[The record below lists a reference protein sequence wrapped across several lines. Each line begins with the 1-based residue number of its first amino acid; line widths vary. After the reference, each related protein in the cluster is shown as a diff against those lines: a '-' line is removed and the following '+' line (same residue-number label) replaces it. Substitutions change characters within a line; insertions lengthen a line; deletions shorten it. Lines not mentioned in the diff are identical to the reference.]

1 MTQEC
6 DIRTKAM
13 GLLEAHRLLA
23 PSEPG
28 VARCSCGAAAFE
40 EDHRLFYLHERHI
53 VDALRDA
60 GLLAT
65 TGEDE

>member
-1 MTQEC
+1 MS

-13 GLLEAHRLLA
+13 DVLEAHRLLTA
-23 PSEPG
+23 SEPG
-28 VARCSCGAAAFE
+28 VARCACGSAFE

-53 VDALRDA
+53 VDALSNA

-65 TGEDE
+65 TGEGK